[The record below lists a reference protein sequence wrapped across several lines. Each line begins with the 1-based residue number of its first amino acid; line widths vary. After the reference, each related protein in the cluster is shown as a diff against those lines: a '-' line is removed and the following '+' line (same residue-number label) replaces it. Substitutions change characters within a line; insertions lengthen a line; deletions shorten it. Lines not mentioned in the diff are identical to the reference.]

1 MTTAQSLL
9 TLLEA
14 IKGQEPVKM
23 NPAELESFR
32 ATSLARFREATTFLT
47 SCLADVADSRIEGY
61 LSEVVPPANQ
71 YHKDWLCSHLIIE
84 SQRLERFLDAPEKV
98 RMLAAMAP
106 PIAFKL
112 DLFAE
117 AHHPGYSHSP
127 HFLLRIECHDD
138 PALTLFENALSSVAA
153 FIQPIVEATE
163 QFRLV
168 SHEGACVDIVRP
180 LDIAEAVAAGVAAV
194 RAAAVASDPDPDMR
208 FLEGFGLEVVITA
221 ETPPQV
227 VTEGLGILLS
237 VFDSVVQSMQLMRGE
252 PTTAA

>member
-9 TLLEA
+9 TLLA
-14 IKGQEPVKM
+14 SIKGHEPVKM
-23 NPAELESFR
+23 NPAELELFR
-32 ATSLARFREATTFLT
+32 ATSVARFREATTFLT
-47 SCLADVADSRIEGY
+47 SCLADVAGSRIEGY
-61 LSEVVPPANQ
+61 LSEVVPPASQ
-71 YHKDWLCSHLIIE
+71 YDEDWLCSHLIIE

-117 AHHPGYSHSP
+117 AHHPGYSHAP

-138 PALTLFENALSSVAA
+138 PALTLFENALSSVADV
-153 FIQPIVEATE
+153 IQPICEATE

-168 SHEGACVDIVRP
+168 ACEGGGVYIVRP
-180 LDIAEAVAAGVAAV
+180 SDLAEAVAAGVAAIRV
-194 RAAAVASDPDPDMR
+194 EAVASDPDPDMR

-221 ETPPQV
+221 ETPPEV
-227 VTEGLGILLS
+227 VAEGIRILLA
-237 VFDSVVQSMQLMRGE
+237 VFDSVVESMQLMRGE
-252 PTTAA
+252 PTG